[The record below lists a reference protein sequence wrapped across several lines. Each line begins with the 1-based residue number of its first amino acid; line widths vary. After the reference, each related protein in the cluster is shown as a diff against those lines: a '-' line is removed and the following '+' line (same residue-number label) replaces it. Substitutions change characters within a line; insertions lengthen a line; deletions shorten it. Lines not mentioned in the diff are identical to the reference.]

1 MPLTAS
7 RATGDVAPLR
17 RVVRESWDRAS
28 RHRLDPDGLP
38 GLELPEDDLDDW
50 RRDHPLA
57 LALPVVRRLLMDDV
71 AGSGLLVAVGDAHG
85 RLLWV
90 EGDPAAR
97 RRAEDMLF
105 VAGAG
110 WSEARVGTSA
120 PGTALVL
127 DRGVQIRGDEHWN
140 HHVRAWSCTAVPVHD
155 PVDGHLIGVLDITG
169 DDRAAG
175 AMALPLVTA
184 TVAAVEAH
192 LALQRFA
199 PSGRAPARRTPHPAR
214 TRSATPADAASRST
228 PSATTATTLTTLGRD
243 EAILAVGE
251 GRITLG
257 ARHSEI
263 VTLLAH
269 RAGGF
274 TAPELADAVYGD
286 VDAVTTLRPE
296 MVRLRHVV
304 EALDPTLVPL
314 SRPYRLPR
322 PVTLDLDTLVGLV
335 DRGAHRAAARAS
347 TGTAL
352 PTSTAPGVVGL
363 RAEVAATVRD
373 ALLTGGSVDALL
385 AYSETAAGQDDDRV
399 LHELLRR
406 LPPGSP
412 RRTHLVAHLEAL
424 ERRD

>member
-1 MPLTAS
+1 MSLTAS
-7 RATGDVAPLR
+7 RPPRDAGPVR
-17 RVVRESWDRAS
+17 RVVRDSWDRAS

-38 GLELPEDDLDDW
+38 RLELPEDDLDDW

-57 LALPVVRRLLMDDV
+57 LALPVVRRLLVDDV
-71 AGSGLLVAVGDAHG
+71 AGSGLLVAIGDEHG

-90 EGDPAAR
+90 EGDPSAR

-120 PGTALVL
+120 PGTAIVL
-127 DRGVQIRGDEHWN
+127 DRGVQIRGGEHWN
-140 HHVRAWSCTAVPVHD
+140 HRVQDWSCTAVPVHD
-155 PVDGHLIGVLDITG
+155 PVDGHLIGVVDITG

-175 AMALPLVTA
+175 PMTLPLVTA

-192 LALQRFA
+192 LALLRHA
-199 PSGRAPARRTPHPAR
+199 AAGRAPARPPHHPAHPV
-214 TRSATPADAASRST
+214 PAGT
-228 PSATTATTLTTLGRD
+228 SATTAATTTTLTTLGRD
-243 EAILAVGE
+243 EAVLSVGD

-263 VTLLAH
+263 MTLLAH
-269 RAGGF
+269 RPAGY
-274 TAPELADAVYGD
+274 TAHELAAAVYGD

-296 MVRLRHVV
+296 LVRLRHVV

-322 PVTLDLDTLVGLV
+322 PVDLDLDALVGLV
-335 DRGAHRAAARAS
+335 DRGAHRAAVRAD
-347 TGTAL
+347 TGPAL
-352 PTSTAPGVVGL
+352 PASTAPGVVAL

-373 ALLTGGSVDALL
+373 AVLTGGSI
-385 AYSETAAGQDDDRV
+385 ETVQAFAESAAGRDDAGV
-399 LHELLRR
+399 LLELLRR
-406 LPPGSP
+406 LPAGSP
-412 RRTHLVAHLEAL
+412 RRAHLVAHLEAL
-424 ERRD
+424 DDRA